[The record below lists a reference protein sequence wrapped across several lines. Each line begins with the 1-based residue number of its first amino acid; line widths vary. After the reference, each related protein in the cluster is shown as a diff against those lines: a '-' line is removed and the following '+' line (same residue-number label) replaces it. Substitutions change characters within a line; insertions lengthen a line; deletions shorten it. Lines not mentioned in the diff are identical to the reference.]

1 MSSQEATLS
10 SSAISEV
17 DVEEFLQENPEF
29 FESRPELLATM
40 QLPHPSGSAVSLI
53 ERQVHI
59 LREKNQSLE
68 RKLLDLVEVARDNEH
83 LSNQLHH
90 LSLGLLEAEDLDS
103 VLTISQELLRNELK
117 ADFVCIRLLG
127 LEDGNIHALPNDE
140 DSLAQF
146 EELFSSKRPAC
157 GRLSEEQKKILFCD
171 ENDEVASSVLVPL
184 QDPERLGIL
193 AVGSRDAN
201 RFYPGM
207 GTLFMGTLGELISRA
222 IRSYRGDNG

>member
-1 MSSQEATLS
+1 MSTQEATLKTTN
-10 SSAISEV
+10 ISEA
-17 DVEEFLQENPEF
+17 DVEEFLQDNPQF
-29 FESRPELLATM
+29 FESRSELLADM

-53 ERQVHI
+53 EYQVRV

-68 RKLLDLVEVARDNEH
+68 HKLLDLVGVARDNEH

-103 VLTISQELLRNELK
+103 VLNISQELLRNELK
-117 ADFVCIRLLG
+117 ADFVCIRMLG
-127 LEDGNIHALPNDE
+127 LEEGNVHALPGGE
-140 DSLAQF
+140 EALAQF
-146 EELFSSKRPAC
+146 EEVFSSNRPST
-157 GRLSEEQKKILFCD
+157 GRISQEQKLILFCD
-171 ENDEVASSVLVPL
+171 ESDDVASSVLVPL

-193 AVGSRDAN
+193 AIGSRDEN

-222 IRSYRGDNG
+222 IRSHRGDNG